1 MRLAEHWTTT
11 GDALFRRRS
20 WLPLLL
26 LPLFLASFL
35 GPRVHLESPTANL
48 MWEIGCF
55 AIALVGIALRV
66 FITGT
71 SPRGTSGRNT
81 RTQKATELNT
91 TGPYSIVR
99 HPLYLAN
106 FLIGLG
112 MSLFSRTWFLP
123 IIVSLA
129 TLLYY
134 ERIAAREEQFLDGRF
149 GPAFRRWAETV
160 PAAVPSFRAWRPPAQ
175 AFDWRRA
182 FSREFYAISE
192 VAVAFLVLDVMEDY
206 ISEGLFELDPVWTT
220 VAVLGMLLF
229 CVMWT
234 RKKLHGRRPR

>member
-1 MRLAEHWTTT
+1 MRLSEHWTST

-35 GPRVHLESPTANL
+35 GQRYLFGSHTAGL
-48 MWEIGCF
+48 LWEIGCF
-55 AIALVGIALRV
+55 LIAVAGIALRV
-66 FITGT
+66 FTTGT

-81 RTQKATELNT
+81 RAQKASELNT

-106 FLIGLG
+106 FLVALGL
-112 MSLFSRTWFLP
+112 SLFPRTWFLP

-134 ERIAAREEQFLDGRF
+134 ERIAAREEEFLDASF
-149 GPAFRRWAETV
+149 GAAFRRWAETV
-160 PAAVPSFRAWRPPAQ
+160 PATIPSFKAWTPPAQ
-175 AFDWRRA
+175 PFDWRRA
-182 FSREFYAISE
+182 LDREFYVISE
-192 VAVAFLVLDVMEDY
+192 VAVAFLFLDIMEDY
-206 ISEGLFELDPVWTT
+206 AAHGHFELDPVWTT
-220 VAVLGMLLF
+220 VAALGALLF
-229 CVMWT
+229 GVMWT
-234 RKKLHGRRPR
+234 RKKLRRRPG